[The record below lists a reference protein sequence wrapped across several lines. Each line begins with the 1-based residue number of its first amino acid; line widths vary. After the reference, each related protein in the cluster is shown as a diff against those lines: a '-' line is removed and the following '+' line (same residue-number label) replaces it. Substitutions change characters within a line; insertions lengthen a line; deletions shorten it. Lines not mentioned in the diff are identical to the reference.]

1 MAGKNCQIRQLIQN
15 NIFIMKL
22 LYILIIY
29 FSPYILI
36 ASQSM
41 VSLLEESFY
50 NETKGYVSKEN
61 VRERIEYLRKTGV
74 LERFSNI
81 YATQKSKATPLL
93 VITKIGSIENPNI
106 SKYIV
111 NEEEIIG
118 IRVFYNYKSDAIDYK
133 ITIYSISKS
142 EAEEILSRI
151 SKLKHIFGNTPKDKY
166 TINNNDSI
174 MIFRF
179 KGDEKSVVFIPQAI
193 FLNNTSD
200 DSLMSLRKFVLSLV
214 GLDEVEA
221 DLSNIT
227 ERSLMENLRRKS
239 VMHYNINDS
248 LFYFLENKKI
258 YRLHQSVWQYFASSD
273 SIVDKYI
280 AIWIFCI
287 EMKFRLDSEL
297 PVECLFKQE
306 YIPFLQQLDPNENIL
321 YAFIHYKYYVFKND
335 NRLAEMYLKKLEKSG
350 IDKKLLQN

>member
-81 YATQKSKATPLL
+81 YTTQKSKATPLL

-200 DSLMSLRKFVLSLV
+200 DSLMSLRKFVLSL
-214 GLDEVEA
+214 
-221 DLSNIT
+221 
-227 ERSLMENLRRKS
+227 
-239 VMHYNINDS
+239 
-248 LFYFLENKKI
+248 
-258 YRLHQSVWQYFASSD
+258 
-273 SIVDKYI
+273 
-280 AIWIFCI
+280 
-287 EMKFRLDSEL
+287 
-297 PVECLFKQE
+297 
-306 YIPFLQQLDPNENIL
+306 
-321 YAFIHYKYYVFKND
+321 
-335 NRLAEMYLKKLEKSG
+335 SG
-350 IDKKLLQN
+350 IGRSGG